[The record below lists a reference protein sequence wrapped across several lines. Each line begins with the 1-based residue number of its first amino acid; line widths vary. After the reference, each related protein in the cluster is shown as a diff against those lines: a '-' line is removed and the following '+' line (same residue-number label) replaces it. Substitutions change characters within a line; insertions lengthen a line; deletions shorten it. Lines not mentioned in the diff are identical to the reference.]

1 MNNKKFILA
10 VFIFVALAQ
19 LYVPAKMILDREKV
33 LANGID
39 FKFRTAPIDP
49 NDPFRGKY
57 ISLQFENNVIE
68 IQNEEDWRGG
78 EDVYV
83 ILVEDYNGF
92 AKIESVSKT
101 KPSNEFSFVKAKV
114 SYVSDNGS
122 QQLTVDY
129 PFDRYYME
137 ESKAY
142 EAENVYIR
150 SLPDS
155 TQKAYALVKIKGGE
169 AVLKDVLINDVSIRD
184 IVISER
190 GKRE

>member
-1 MNNKKFILA
+1 MNNKKLLLAAFIL
-10 VFIFVALAQ
+10 VALAQ
-19 LYVPAKMILDREKV
+19 LYVPAKMILDRENI
-33 LANGID
+33 LTSGID

-57 ISLQFENNVIE
+57 ISLQYENNVIE
-68 IQNEEDWRGG
+68 IQNEGDWLSG
-78 EDVYV
+78 EDIYV
-83 ILVEDYNGF
+83 ILANDSNGF

-101 KPSNEFSFVKAKV
+101 KPSDEVSFVKAKV

-129 PFDRYYME
+129 PFNRFYME

-142 EAENVYIR
+142 EAEQVYR
-150 SLPDS
+150 ESLPDS
-155 TQKAYALVKIKGGE
+155 TQVAYALVKIKDGE

-190 GKRE
+190 EKSK

>member
-10 VFIFVALAQ
+10 AFILVALAQ

-39 FKFRTAPIDP
+39 FKFKTAPIDP

-57 ISLQFENNVIE
+57 VRLQYEDNVIE
-68 IQNEEDWRGG
+68 IKNEEDWRGG
-78 EDVYV
+78 EDIYV
-83 ILVEDYNGF
+83 ILAKDDNGF
-92 AKIESVSKT
+92 ATIESVSKK

-114 SYVSDNGS
+114 SYISDDGS

-129 PFDRYYME
+129 PFDRFYME

-142 EAENVYIR
+142 EAEQVYR
-150 SLPDS
+150 EFLPD
-155 TQKAYALVKIKGGE
+155 TNQVAYALVKIKDGE
-169 AVLKDVLINDVSIRD
+169 AVLKDVLIDDVSIRD
-184 IVISER
+184 VVIKER
-190 GKRE
+190 EKRK